1 MWPPVPPH
9 VTWAIQQVV
18 HPRPPGPHGLCF
30 LTTRSHQDTITLSD
44 TLHYARVGGLNASSL
59 PREPPFF
66 MCPPLLPSPRASGE
80 PAPTARGSGGNGQ
93 SVTLFCRTV
102 GSHGHIGPGARGEL
116 RWGILEKDSLCL
128 RGIYKRL
135 LCAPAYVRPRERQAR
150 MQARCSQHEKEACP
164 EDCPLEREE
173 PDPPGTIRPASSLSF
188 SVQDGT
194 ECLLRQPAR
203 WRFCSFSQTR
213 LTENAGG
220 RTWDME

>member
-44 TLHYARVGGLNASSL
+44 TLHCARVGGLNASSL

-93 SVTLFCRTV
+93 SITLFCRTV

-116 RWGILEKDSLCL
+116 CWGILEKDSLCL

-135 LCAPAYVRPRERQAR
+135 LCAPCICA
-150 MQARCSQHEKEACP
+150 STGEAGK
-164 EDCPLEREE
+164 DAGPLL
-173 PDPPGTIRPASSLSF
+173 PA
-188 SVQDGT
+188 
-194 ECLLRQPAR
+194 
-203 WRFCSFSQTR
+203 
-213 LTENAGG
+213 
-220 RTWDME
+220 